1 MMKLQQFLIPWDNT
15 SGGNM
20 RKFLPFLV
28 SGVLMLLI
36 GLYMII
42 RPETFLTVVIALF
55 GIYEAIDG
63 LRSFIAIRRVNDVFG
78 SVLRTVSYSKSV
90 ISMVVGL
97 IVIIIAILAPNLI
110 PTVIIYVIAASF
122 LLAGVVNRIDLF
134 AFSKNGLPFGP
145 LGLETVLSLV
155 FALILFLFP
164 NVLTGIVLTVFAA
177 VIFAGGAVMIY
188 GAISAMI
195 HAGRGNDS
203 SKEIDGNSFQDVD

>member
-1 MMKLQQFLIPWDNT
+1 
-15 SGGNM
+15 M

-97 IVIIIAILAPNLI
+97 IVIIIAILAPNASVNVIRDYEVVEKKVLTIPETICGIVRCINPVCVTNHENI
-110 PTVIIYVIAASF
+110 PTKFKTIVKGREIE
-122 LLAGVVNRIDLF
+122 LLCAYCEKITGGRNLF
-134 AFSKNGLPFGP
+134 
-145 LGLETVLSLV
+145 
-155 FALILFLFP
+155 
-164 NVLTGIVLTVFAA
+164 
-177 VIFAGGAVMIY
+177 
-188 GAISAMI
+188 
-195 HAGRGNDS
+195 
-203 SKEIDGNSFQDVD
+203 